1 MGDFF
6 GLGIVAV
13 AVGSAAIGAGRKVL
27 ERRRARRELREKQ
40 PLSARSPEGQVV
52 RVTGVVEV
60 LDGTLEAPLSG
71 KSCVVYRARVSAGGK
86 LTSRAQRP
94 KELAAMIPFVIDRG
108 AQGRVVIEGNHALLD
123 VAPLSMRRD
132 KIDPERRSQ
141 LLVRVGYALRELGR
155 AHYDETVIEP
165 GMRVSVAGL
174 MMKDLVT
181 QPVNDELGF
190 RDAPPTN
197 LRLAGNVEHPL
208 VIGDPVD

>member
-6 GLGIVAV
+6 GLGILAV
-13 AVGSAAIGAGRKVL
+13 AVGSAAIGTGRKVL

-40 PLSARSPEGQVV
+40 PLDMRSPEGQVV

-71 KSCVVYRARVSAGGK
+71 KACVVYRARVAAGGK

-108 AQGRVVIEGNHALLD
+108 AQGRVVIEGKHALLD

-141 LLVRVGYALRELGR
+141 LLVRVGLALRELGR
-155 AHYDETVIEP
+155 AHYEETVIEP

-174 MMKDLVT
+174 MMKDLT
-181 QPVNDELGF
+181 TEPVNDELGF
-190 RDAPPTN
+190 RDAPPTS